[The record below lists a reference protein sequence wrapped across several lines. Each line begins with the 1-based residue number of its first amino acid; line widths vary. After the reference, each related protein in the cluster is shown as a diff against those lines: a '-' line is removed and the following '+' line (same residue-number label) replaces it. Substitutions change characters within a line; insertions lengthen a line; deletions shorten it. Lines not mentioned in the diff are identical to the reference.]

1 MDAAQVLSAD
11 LQSVPLLDESI
22 LAQVRDIPGLFDE
35 IVKSVQEKIT
45 KLQMLRH
52 EPAFTQETLKT
63 FGDTAHSLKSG
74 MSVVGCSRL
83 SVLCYKI
90 GKSGPVDFLLRLASV
105 QYAPP
110 IVSFCACPADTDTRG
125 LHPVH
130 ICLGCRQ
137 ARASFPP
144 PCRVH
149 LYPCRYQF
157 ELTSFG

>member
-90 GKSGPVDFLLRLASV
+90 ELLGRPGPYRNAQRLVALYDAHMMPVV
-105 QYAPP
+105 QSTMAALQQQL
-110 IVSFCACPADTDTRG
+110 SA
-125 LHPVH
+125 
-130 ICLGCRQ
+130 
-137 ARASFPP
+137 
-144 PCRVH
+144 
-149 LYPCRYQF
+149 
-157 ELTSFG
+157 